1 MWTEIIDVTNSDFF
15 KDIGIINTDFVRSK
29 LEEFQDMTSSLADEV
44 DQDNRT
50 ALSIAPVAVRE
61 VFHEFMYFMG
71 QYEFHIGPPVY
82 KSATALIVQAT
93 DHKVVEKV
101 FNTKFNEFKNDEG
114 VITKDEFIECFDSWD
129 LIAETLTYKS
139 ISAIRSQEKFDFY
152 DCDID
157 KGGSV
162 SEREFVTYC
171 SKIFGA
177 TRTVVL
183 KFMKNKDQYRKEI
196 DARQKNN
203 LDAKFVLNII
213 SGLEEDSN
221 EDIIYTSIQASNH
234 KHLKCT
240 EYKFM
245 IVLPAADRSLLD
257 VIQKEKPNASQKMML
272 LKGVAQAIQHLHEKR
287 IIHGDIKAL
296 NVVIKDE
303 KTVQLIDLDASVNF
317 DEYAGAKFSSG
328 VLPPEMFV
336 KLNAVEFK
344 SFETY
349 FKNVDRDELWDKV
362 KPLKDSSRKCYY
374 AVRTFIDGIH
384 PSEDFV
390 IKATSAIDIWSFG
403 VLMYY
408 MLSINNEPL
417 LAVDINDDISK
428 RGCDEYRKIIEMTDN
443 SIANNIREFITDPFA
458 QELLMKILRIRPN
471 DRISFTQILV
481 SFTLCIF
488 DISSIVAS
496 PVSCMRLRRQFDI
509 ILSLPDV

>member
-1 MWTEIIDVTNSDFF
+1 MWTEIIDVSNTDFF
-15 KDIGIINTDFVRSK
+15 KDIGIINTVFVRSK

-61 VFHEFMYFMG
+61 VFHDFMYFMG
-71 QYEFHIGPPVY
+71 RYEFHIGPPVY

-114 VITKDEFIECFDSWD
+114 VITKDEFKECFDSWD

-196 DARQKNN
+196 DARQTKN
-203 LDAKFVLNII
+203 LDAKYVMNII
-213 SGLEEDSN
+213 SGSEEDCD
-221 EDIIYTSIQASNH
+221 EDVIYKSIQVSNH

-257 VIQKEKPNASQKMML
+257 VIQKEKP
-272 LKGVAQAIQHLHEKR
+272 
-287 IIHGDIKAL
+287 
-296 NVVIKDE
+296 
-303 KTVQLIDLDASVNF
+303 
-317 DEYAGAKFSSG
+317 
-328 VLPPEMFV
+328 
-336 KLNAVEFK
+336 K
-344 SFETY
+344 S
-349 FKNVDRDELWDKV
+349 
-362 KPLKDSSRKCYY
+362 
-374 AVRTFIDGIH
+374 
-384 PSEDFV
+384 
-390 IKATSAIDIWSFG
+390 
-403 VLMYY
+403 
-408 MLSINNEPL
+408 
-417 LAVDINDDISK
+417 
-428 RGCDEYRKIIEMTDN
+428 
-443 SIANNIREFITDPFA
+443 
-458 QELLMKILRIRPN
+458 
-471 DRISFTQILV
+471 
-481 SFTLCIF
+481 
-488 DISSIVAS
+488 
-496 PVSCMRLRRQFDI
+496 
-509 ILSLPDV
+509 